1 MTIVYK
7 DPIFDI
13 DQLVMKKSIIVAFD
27 IDDAW
32 KVDDYEIGEPKNGKG
47 TWVYCLSNH
56 KQETIKLPE
65 SEVTELVSPR
75 QHYSLERGK
84 IYIKTDYSH
93 LCK

>member
-1 MTIVYK
+1 MTITYK

-47 TWVYCLSNH
+47 TWIYCLSNH

-65 SEVTELVSPR
+65 YELSELLTHHNSGV
-75 QHYSLERGK
+75 QGGK
-84 IYIKTDYSH
+84 IYLKEDYSY
-93 LCK
+93 LTK